1 MITDVL
7 AVLHRIERVASLI
20 VNDKTNSRQWN
31 EARANE
37 IIALAESAS
46 RLVQQPLNN
55 GESPNADSAD
65 S

>member
-1 MITDVL
+1 MMTDVL

-20 VNDKTNSRQWN
+20 ANDKTNSRQWN

-55 GESPNADSAD
+55 GEAPNADSAD